1 MRKYFILCFSILG
14 TLCITN
20 STLYGQQDTVTTET
34 IDQAFID
41 KAVNLNRFKVAIASQ
56 AIERSKNDDVKQFA
70 QTLLTDHR
78 RVLEEI
84 EQAATAKKLILP
96 AKMDE
101 NHASILKSMSELSGT
116 DLNKAFKDV
125 VIKSHED
132 AIALFEMGA
141 GQNGINDPELKTWAS
156 EKIQP
161 LKIHLESAK
170 ALNVDVGQDVSE
182 ALSIL

>member
-1 MRKYFILCFSILG
+1 MKKYVILCVSILG
-14 TLCITN
+14 TLCMTN
-20 STLYGQQDTVTTET
+20 STVYGQQDTVTTET
-34 IDQAFID
+34 MDQQFID
-41 KAVNLNRFKVAIASQ
+41 KAVNLNRFKVAVASQ
-56 AIERSKNDDVKQFA
+56 AIERSKNDEVKQFA
-70 QTLLTDHR
+70 QTLLTDHK

-84 EQAATAKKLILP
+84 EQAAVAKKLILP
-96 AKMDE
+96 EKMDE
-101 NHASILKSMSELSGT
+101 NHASILKSMGELSGP

-141 GQNGINDPELKTWAS
+141 GQNGLNDPELKTWAS

-161 LKIHLESAK
+161 LKSHLESAR
-170 ALNVDVGQDVSE
+170 ALDVDAGQAVSE